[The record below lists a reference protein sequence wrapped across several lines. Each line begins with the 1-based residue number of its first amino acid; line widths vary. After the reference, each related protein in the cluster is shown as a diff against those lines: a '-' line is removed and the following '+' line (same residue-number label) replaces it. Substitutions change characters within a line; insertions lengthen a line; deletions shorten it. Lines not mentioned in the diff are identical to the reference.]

1 MSSATVECNVC
12 AEDCRHV
19 ISCPYC
25 KYDSCVNCTKTFLL
39 SKTQAQCMACKANW
53 NNNFLRT
60 YLPIDWIEKEYKTHV
75 KSILFDREKNFMQET
90 SDYLINYKR
99 YRELKDQ
106 IVDYQNQI
114 SDMKVKI
121 HEIELEYYNLLRD
134 LGISK
139 LQKAKN
145 AQDRKNETH
154 WLDSRQ
160 KIYAKYGD
168 MNTKDP
174 VLLVQQHLEL
184 EAVNLEY
191 HRKSKEINERHNVP
205 VLDYPD
211 IYYELNHQVDILK
224 NYISEYNNLAATVY
238 QTQTKTSQET
248 SFRSACNAKDCK
260 GFLDKNLRCN
270 VCLTAFCKDCK
281 EAAKDNHTCNPD
293 ILASLRL
300 LKNEDNVKPCPECGV
315 GINKLEGCFAENT
328 PILMWDGTTKLSQDI
343 KVGDLLVGDDGNKR
357 TVLET
362 FNGLD
367 KLYKIKQSNGCEYTV
382 NSKHHLVLKS
392 KQHKRLETKATY
404 YKVHWFDTKTLKFRS
419 KKFTFDKNSKACAH
433 TEALNF
439 INQFEDLIL
448 LNPEQFLDCKS
459 KKILY
464 GFKSNKGINYENIVE
479 ELDSYMLGLWLGDG
493 INNGLDF
500 AANPDTDPE
509 IIQYLLEWCSQNNCE
524 LTHQDAYK
532 FSIRRKGISHGLSA
546 IGQSSCDD
554 CKACQK
560 QVCKFCDLKVTD
572 TTSIEK
578 SNQNPFK
585 SKLKN
590 FNLVK
595 NKHIPIEYLT
605 SDRKTRLNLLAGLI
619 DTDGHVPKESKK
631 RFVIKM
637 ANLSIIKQIE
647 FLSKSLGFVTNF
659 SSVKKE
665 NIKLPQGNIKSFND
679 HYCVNISGNISEVP
693 TKIERKKAKNSNPK
707 VDLNLSTLEVEEL
720 KEDKYYGWRINENN
734 LFILPDFTV
743 VKNCD
748 HMWCLMCKTGFNWR
762 TGKKIDDANNTNGEM
777 VKFYRT
783 KNIYH
788 PVYNPQAPR
797 PDAQNTTQNC
807 NDRRTYYDFITIL
820 RDRLKNK
827 NIIQKVQK
835 ARQNNTPCPEVD
847 FFDFIKDKWTTIEF
861 ACNLCVLLSDP
872 QRYQIANPSE
882 YNNSINHKLRLKYL
896 NNEIDEKQFNIQA
909 MRIFKR
915 IEYDNE
921 IYNFVNAS
929 YLYVNDWVLTV
940 YNAINLVNSDWEKAL
955 EELNKVDWK
964 FTTSIVDQFNK
975 NSAKTSKL
983 FNYTVYKEIKV
994 EFQTK
999 RDDIGNAHL
1008 ALRNWEPFFA
1018 HFSENHMS
1026 CYTDLNK
1033 VKLLYWIIKV
1043 RNSKI

>member
-174 VLLVQQHLEL
+174 VVLVQQHLEL

-248 SFRSACNAKDCK
+248 SFRSACNVKDCK

-315 GINKLEGCFAENT
+315 GINKLEG
-328 PILMWDGTTKLSQDI
+328 
-343 KVGDLLVGDDGNKR
+343 
-357 TVLET
+357 
-362 FNGLD
+362 
-367 KLYKIKQSNGCEYTV
+367 
-382 NSKHHLVLKS
+382 
-392 KQHKRLETKATY
+392 
-404 YKVHWFDTKTLKFRS
+404 
-419 KKFTFDKNSKACAH
+419 
-433 TEALNF
+433 
-439 INQFEDLIL
+439 
-448 LNPEQFLDCKS
+448 
-459 KKILY
+459 
-464 GFKSNKGINYENIVE
+464 
-479 ELDSYMLGLWLGDG
+479 
-493 INNGLDF
+493 
-500 AANPDTDPE
+500 
-509 IIQYLLEWCSQNNCE
+509 
-524 LTHQDAYK
+524 
-532 FSIRRKGISHGLSA
+532 
-546 IGQSSCDD
+546 
-554 CKACQK
+554 
-560 QVCKFCDLKVTD
+560 
-572 TTSIEK
+572 
-578 SNQNPFK
+578 
-585 SKLKN
+585 
-590 FNLVK
+590 
-595 NKHIPIEYLT
+595 
-605 SDRKTRLNLLAGLI
+605 
-619 DTDGHVPKESKK
+619 
-631 RFVIKM
+631 
-637 ANLSIIKQIE
+637 
-647 FLSKSLGFVTNF
+647 
-659 SSVKKE
+659 
-665 NIKLPQGNIKSFND
+665 
-679 HYCVNISGNISEVP
+679 
-693 TKIERKKAKNSNPK
+693 
-707 VDLNLSTLEVEEL
+707 
-720 KEDKYYGWRINENN
+720 
-734 LFILPDFTV
+734 
-743 VKNCD
+743 CD

-929 YLYVNDWVLTV
+929 YLYVNDWVITV